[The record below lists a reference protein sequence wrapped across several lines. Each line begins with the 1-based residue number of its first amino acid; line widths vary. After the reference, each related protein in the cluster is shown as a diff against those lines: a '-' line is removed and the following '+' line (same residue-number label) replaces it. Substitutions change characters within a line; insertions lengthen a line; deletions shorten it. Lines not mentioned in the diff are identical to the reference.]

1 MFCAKIISSGK
12 NGKTIVV
19 LSGDISIPVYF
30 HADQFCVVTLFSRL
44 NAEWFSQPVQRMA
57 DSLMVLCGS
66 CMYLITGHIA
76 ISRMFNK
83 NLQWFGNDATRSIIF
98 SGGRM
103 IDELFAIIGIKHID
117 MAEATVIR
125 IIPLVNGKIVEL
137 PIDFILDST
146 KGKCGDTEEDVVFN
160 IH

>member
-1 MFCAKIISSGK
+1 
-12 NGKTIVV
+12 
-19 LSGDISIPVYF
+19 
-30 HADQFCVVTLFSRL
+30 
-44 NAEWFSQPVQRMA
+44 
-57 DSLMVLCGS
+57 
-66 CMYLITGHIA
+66 
-76 ISRMFNK
+76 
-83 NLQWFGNDATRSIIF
+83 
-98 SGGRM
+98 M